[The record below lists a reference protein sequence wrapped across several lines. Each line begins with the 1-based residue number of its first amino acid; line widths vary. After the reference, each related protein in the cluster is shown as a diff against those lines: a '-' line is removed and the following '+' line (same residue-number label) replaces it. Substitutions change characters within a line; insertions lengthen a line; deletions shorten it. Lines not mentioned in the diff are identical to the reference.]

1 MSEDRDVGRDG
12 CGRRAQLRVL
22 PKGKAD
28 AQGYGDRQ
36 EPHGGWKGATLEADV
51 IGHLA
56 FVDGRSGVAIVVEHQ
71 GGITN
76 EGINGGEFHGELW
89 RCVAEV
95 AEAAVAAVAAVAAEA
110 ALEAGTIFNGLNL

>member
-1 MSEDRDVGRDG
+1 MSEDGGVGRDG

-22 PKGKAD
+22 PKGEAD

-95 AEAAVAAVAAVAAEA
+95 AEAAVAAEA